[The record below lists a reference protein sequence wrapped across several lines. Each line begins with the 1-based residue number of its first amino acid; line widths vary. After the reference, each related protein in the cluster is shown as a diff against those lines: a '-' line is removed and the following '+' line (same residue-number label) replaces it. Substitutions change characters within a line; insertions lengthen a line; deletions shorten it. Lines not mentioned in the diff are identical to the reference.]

1 MMRRR
6 DFVAGLAL
14 SAACVPLTARAQSN
28 DWPGIEARARGQ
40 TVYFNAW
47 GGDPQSNAFLDWVAG
62 EARSRHGVDLVHVK
76 LTDTAE
82 AVTRVLAEKTAG
94 RSTGGSVDLI
104 WINGPNFV
112 AMKDQGLLSAPFA
125 MTLPNWRY
133 VDQHKPS
140 NLVDFTVPVNGIESP
155 WRIAQ
160 VVFVYDEARTT
171 LAGLPKTAPAMLDW
185 ASAHPGRLTHPNVRN
200 FLGATFLKQALVGFV
215 GDQGVLQQPAT
226 NASFSTVTAP
236 LWTWYDAL
244 RPHLWHG
251 GRDFPETGAALL
263 QLFADGEIDT
273 AISFNPAEAANGIAN
288 GTLPKSSRIYVLDG
302 GTIGNTSFVA
312 IPFDAAHPEGAKVI
326 ANLLLAPEVQAHAQD
341 PAVMGSFT
349 VLDLAKLDPVQ
360 RTPFQKV
367 DNTVGMPTNA
377 QLGDPLLEPH
387 PSWMTRITAEWER
400 RTSP

>member
-6 DFVAGLAL
+6 DFVTGLAL
-14 SAACVPLTARAQSN
+14 SVGGLPLPAWAQSQ
-28 DWPGIEARARGQ
+28 DWTSVEARARGQ
-40 TVYFNAW
+40 SVYFNAW
-47 GGDPQSNAFLDWVAG
+47 GGDPQTNAFLDWVAG
-62 EARSRHGVDLVHVK
+62 EARTRHGVDLVHVK

-112 AMKDQGLLSAPFA
+112 AMKEQGLLSAPFA
-125 MTLPNWRY
+125 TDLPNWRY
-133 VDQHKPS
+133 VDRHKPS
-140 NLVDFTVPVNGIESP
+140 NLTDFTVPVNGLESP

-160 VVFVYDEARTT
+160 VVFVYDEDRTA
-171 LAGLPKTAPAMLDW
+171 LADLPRSAPAMLAW
-185 ASAHPGRLTHPNVRN
+185 AKAHGGRLTHPNGRN
-200 FLGATFLKQALVGFV
+200 FLGATFLKQALAGFV
-215 GDQGVLQQPAT
+215 ADRSVLQQAPT
-226 NASFSTVTAP
+226 DASFPAVTAP
-236 LWTWYDAL
+236 LWSWYDAL

-263 QLFADGEIDT
+263 QLFADGEVDT

-288 GTLPKSSRIYVLDG
+288 GTLPKSARVYVLDG

-312 IPFDAAHPEGAKVI
+312 IPFDAAHREGAMVV
-326 ANLLLAPEVQAHAQD
+326 ANLLLAPEVQARAQD

-349 VLDLAKLDPVQ
+349 VLDLAALDPVQ
-360 RTPFQKV
+360 RGLFQTV
-367 DNTVGMPTNA
+367 DRTIGMPTNA

>member
-6 DFVAGLAL
+6 DFITGLAL
-14 SAACVPLTARAQSN
+14 SAGSVPRPSWAQVN
-28 DWPGIEARARGQ
+28 DWPSIEAKARGQ

-47 GGDPQSNAFLDWVAG
+47 GGDPQTNAFLEWVAG
-62 EARSRHGVDLVHVK
+62 EAKGRHGVDLVHVK

-82 AVTRVLAEKTAG
+82 AVTRVLADKSAG
-94 RSTGGSVDLI
+94 RSTGGSVDLV

-112 AMKDQGLLSAPFA
+112 AMKDQGLLSPPFA
-125 MTLPNWRY
+125 TTLPNWRY
-133 VDQHKPS
+133 VDRHKPS
-140 NLVDFTVPVNGIESP
+140 NLVDSTVPVNGLESP

-160 VVFVYDEARTT
+160 LVFVYDEARTG

-185 ASAHPGRLTHPNVRN
+185 AEAYRGRLTHPNVRN
-200 FLGATFLKQALVGFV
+200 FLGATFLKQALTGFV
-215 GDQGVLQQPAT
+215 ADRDVLQRPAT
-226 NASFSTVTAP
+226 DAGFPTVTAP

-263 QLFADGEIDT
+263 QLFADGEIDV
-273 AISFNPAEAANGIAN
+273 AVSFNPAEAANGIAN
-288 GTLPKSSRIYVLDG
+288 ATLPASARVYVLDG

-312 IPFDAAHPEGAKVI
+312 IPFDAAHREGAMVI
-326 ANLLLAPEVQAHAQD
+326 ADLLLAPDVQAHAQD

-349 VLDLAKLDPVQ
+349 VLDLAALDPAQ
-360 RTPFQKV
+360 RALFAKV
-367 DNTVGMPTNA
+367 GVTAGMPTNA
-377 QLGDPLLEPH
+377 QLGAPLLEPH

>member
-28 DWPGIEARARGQ
+28 DWSGIEARARGQ

-62 EARSRHGVDLVHVK
+62 EARRRHGVDLVHVK

-140 NLVDFTVPVNGIESP
+140 TS
-155 WRIAQ
+155 
-160 VVFVYDEARTT
+160 
-171 LAGLPKTAPAMLDW
+171 
-185 ASAHPGRLTHPNVRN
+185 
-200 FLGATFLKQALVGFV
+200 
-215 GDQGVLQQPAT
+215 
-226 NASFSTVTAP
+226 ST
-236 LWTWYDAL
+236 
-244 RPHLWHG
+244 
-251 GRDFPETGAALL
+251 
-263 QLFADGEIDT
+263 
-273 AISFNPAEAANGIAN
+273 
-288 GTLPKSSRIYVLDG
+288 SR
-302 GTIGNTSFVA
+302 S
-312 IPFDAAHPEGAKVI
+312 
-326 ANLLLAPEVQAHAQD
+326 
-341 PAVMGSFT
+341 
-349 VLDLAKLDPVQ
+349 
-360 RTPFQKV
+360 R
-367 DNTVGMPTNA
+367 
-377 QLGDPLLEPH
+377 
-387 PSWMTRITAEWER
+387 
-400 RTSP
+400 